1 MFLGFAVT
9 VAVSLLFIGVA
20 IFQFLYTEYFVIL
33 HLVIAPLRNTKKLPR
48 QSDEKMGTGCFKF
61 KLNTVGELGKT

>member
-48 QSDEKMGTGCFKF
+48 QRDERMGNRMF
-61 KLNTVGELGKT
+61 

>member
-1 MFLGFAVT
+1 MFLGFAVN

-33 HLVIAPLRNTKKLPR
+33 YLVIVPLRNTKKLPR
-48 QSDEKMGTGCFKF
+48 QSDERIANRLF
-61 KLNTVGELGKT
+61 